1 MSEMSENLKALAIS
15 TIIIVLALCFGI
27 GLAVILSKIGPPK
40 QNTQIEVE
48 KHLVTGVSRHI
59 PRNVQ
64 EEMNLY
70 YDVTIDGDHTFKTLH
85 HYQVGDTI
93 YYEIHKINR

>member
-1 MSEMSENLKALAIS
+1 MSENLRALMLS
-15 TIIIVLALCFGI
+15 TIVIVLGLGFGI
-27 GLAVILSKIGPPK
+27 GLAVIGSKFGQPN

-59 PRNVQ
+59 PRSVQ

-70 YDVTIDGDHTFKTLH
+70 YDVTIDGNHTFKTLH

-93 YYEIHKINR
+93 YYEIHKINK

>member
-1 MSEMSENLKALAIS
+1 MKKDVNFGTPIVVFMLILFLFVFVGFFLKENSRTKVVHV
-15 TIIIVLALCFGI
+15 T
-27 GLAVILSKIGPPK
+27 
-40 QNTQIEVE
+40 NE

-70 YDVTIDGDHTFKTLH
+70 YDVTIDGNHTFKTLH

-93 YYEIHKINR
+93 YYEIHKINK

>member
-1 MSEMSENLKALAIS
+1 MKKDVNFG
-15 TIIIVLALCFGI
+15 TPIVLFMLILFLFVFVGSF
-27 GLAVILSKIGPPK
+27 LKENSRTKVTYVIK
-40 QNTQIEVE
+40 E

-70 YDVTIDGDHTFKTLH
+70 YDVTIDGNHTFKTLH
-85 HYQVGDTI
+85 HYQAGDTI